1 MATFN
6 IEDYLNSLPEDI
18 EEINISN
25 KNLTYIPSLERFRKL
40 KELYCSYNELTSLP
54 LLPNTLKELY
64 CGGNKLTSLPILPNT
79 LERLSCSGNRI
90 TKIPNL
96 PNTLK
101 ELYCSYNQ
109 LTRLPNL
116 SNTLEI
122 LSCGCNQL
130 TSLPNLPN
138 TLKELNCSYNQLT
151 RLPNIPNT
159 LKELFCDNNLL
170 LFEDIKSWNQF
181 NKFKETYYKLK
192 YGRRLE
198 RYYIKNIRNKNIN
211 EEMIDIVYSPDFNFY
226 KRLLNQDIIK
236 MFNNN

>member
-18 EEINISN
+18 QQINISI
-25 KNLTYIPSLERFRKL
+25 KKITYIPSLERFKKL
-40 KELYCSYNELTSLP
+40 KYLNCNHNELI
-54 LLPNTLKELY
+54 
-64 CGGNKLTSLPILPNT
+64 SLPI
-79 LERLSCSGNRI
+79 
-90 TKIPNL
+90 L

-101 ELYCSYNQ
+101 ELYCSGNKLTILPNLPNTLKKLYCSYNQ
-109 LTRLPNL
+109 LTILPKL